1 MQQKHWIAIALSSAL
16 FIVLYFGF
24 DTKNTEAVQNETSR
38 NVLGT
43 TLGFDNLLTDASE
56 HLSPE
61 QSQQAAVLLEKAKS
75 ATDITTKSAAYQE
88 LSAFWYKNGNIAV
101 AGGFADS
108 VATIENNDEAWSVA
122 GATYYNGLV
131 AVPAD
136 NQILRKYCAD
146 KAIRAFESAVSLNPQ
161 LVNHQVNLALVY
173 AEQPKE
179 DNPMQAVMMLRELET
194 KHPEEPSVF
203 NALGRLA
210 IKTGQ
215 WDRAVQRLEKAW
227 TLDPKN
233 PNTPCLLA
241 KAYQGANNLVKAEEF
256 AKLCK

>member
-1 MQQKHWIAIALSSAL
+1 MQQKHWIAIALASAL
-16 FIVLYFGF
+16 FLVLYFGF
-24 DTKNTEAVQNETSR
+24 DTKNAQALQTESSR

-43 TLGFDNLLTDASE
+43 TLGFDNLLADAKE
-56 HLSPE
+56 HLGPA
-61 QSQQAAVLLEKAKS
+61 QSQEADILLEKAS
-75 ATDITTKSAAYQE
+75 NATDNASKSAAYQA

-131 AVPAD
+131 AVPPD
-136 NQILRKYCAD
+136 NQVLRKYCAD
-146 KAIRAFESAVSLNPQ
+146 KAIRAFESAASLNPQ

-179 DNPMQAVMMLRELET
+179 DNPMQAVMMLRDLEA

-215 WDRAVQRLEKAW
+215 WDRAIQRLEKARA
-227 TLDPKN
+227 LDPKN
-233 PNTPCLLA
+233 TNTPCLLA
-241 KAYQGANNLVKAEEF
+241 KAYQGANNPAKAEEYT
-256 AKLCK
+256 KLCQ